1 MNWKLRFLYVP
12 FVPSVVRSSHHIGA
26 KVRTKAGRL
35 RRNLTNISDSTCFL
49 MFSPKVLFKVSNEV
63 GKVALVGKKRIYV
76 ADKLP
81 GWAIRINLLRN
92 RLHLNQTDFGR
103 MLHCSSMAISR
114 FERGLQKPP
123 ADCFIALGKLAGS
136 RSGWYFWHMA
146 GVTVR
151 DVRRMM
157 AAN

>member
-1 MNWKLRFLYVP
+1 
-12 FVPSVVRSSHHIGA
+12 
-26 KVRTKAGRL
+26 
-35 RRNLTNISDSTCFL
+35 
-49 MFSPKVLFKVSNEV
+49 
-63 GKVALVGKKRIYV
+63 
-76 ADKLP
+76 
-81 GWAIRINLLRN
+81 
-92 RLHLNQTDFGR
+92 
-103 MLHCSSMAISR
+103 MAISR

-157 AAN
+157 APNWFGIAIEKAIRLVQLQSSLWSVTVARGSSADMPNQIGTGRTSLVSRPV